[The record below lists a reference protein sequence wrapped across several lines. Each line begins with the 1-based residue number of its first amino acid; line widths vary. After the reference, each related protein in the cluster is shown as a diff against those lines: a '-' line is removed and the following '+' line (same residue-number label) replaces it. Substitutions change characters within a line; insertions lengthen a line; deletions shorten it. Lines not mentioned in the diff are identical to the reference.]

1 MEKRLS
7 ILFGLGLPF
16 CTAAKS
22 VMTEAGGY
30 RAAIQENDFIY
41 VWAEGTAG
49 LRSDYYPVKVGW
61 DFVK

>member
-1 MEKRLS
+1 MVTP
-7 ILFGLGLPF
+7 GN
-16 CTAAKS
+16 
-22 VMTEAGGY
+22 

-41 VWAEGTAG
+41 IWAEGTDG